1 MQSRLKK
8 NMPLYI
14 LMLNMFIALMGI
26 GIIIPVLPEYL
37 KYFDVGGSTA
47 GYLVATFG
55 VAQFLLSPI
64 GGRWSDRYG
73 RKIMIVAGL
82 ILTGMSHLFSAL
94 TETVWLLYVARMFG
108 GIGTGLMIPS
118 IMAYVAD
125 ITTMETRAKGMG
137 LLSAAMNLGI
147 AIGPGIGG
155 MLASY
160 GIRAPFFVAFGLG
173 MIGMLLS
180 LLILPETLTEEKKK
194 EMGTLQAPKISMAK
208 QLSQSVTAP
217 YFVILIL
224 IFIMSF
230 GLMNYETVFPLFAA
244 DRYGFTAKEISVL
257 ITAGAL
263 IGVFTQAWL
272 IDRLVGRFGEHKVIR
287 YTMIGAALSMI
298 MLLLSGQFWYVLAM
312 SICFFTFVSLM
323 RPAMNTLLSKM
334 AGANEQGFVAGLN
347 NTYNSIGSIFG
358 PIFAGILFDV
368 HLNLPYTFGAIVL
381 MIGMFIS
388 IVWAKKQASI
398 QPGTPMN

>member
-1 MQSRLKK
+1 MQSRFNN

-26 GIIIPVLPEYL
+26 GIIIPILPEYL

-73 RKIMIVAGL
+73 RKIMIVVGL

-94 TETVWLLYVARMFG
+94 TETVWLLYVARLFG

-125 ITTMETRAKGMG
+125 ITTVETRAKGMG

-180 LLILPETLTEEKKK
+180 LFILPETLTAEKKA
-194 EMGTLQAPKISMAK
+194 EMGAVQAPKVSMLM
-208 QLSQSVTAP
+208 QLRQSVSAP
-217 YFVILIL
+217 YFVLLIL

-272 IDRLVGRFGEHKVIR
+272 IERLVGRFGEQKVIR

-298 MLLLSGQFWYVLAM
+298 MLLMSGQFWYVLAM

-334 AGANEQGFVAGLN
+334 ASANEQGFVAGLN
-347 NTYNSIGSIFG
+347 NTYNSLGSIFG
-358 PIFAGILFDV
+358 PIFAGMLFDV
-368 HLNLPYTFGAIVL
+368 HLNLPYTFGAAVL
-381 MIGMFIS
+381 MVGMVIS
-388 IVWAKKQASI
+388 IVWAKRQADL